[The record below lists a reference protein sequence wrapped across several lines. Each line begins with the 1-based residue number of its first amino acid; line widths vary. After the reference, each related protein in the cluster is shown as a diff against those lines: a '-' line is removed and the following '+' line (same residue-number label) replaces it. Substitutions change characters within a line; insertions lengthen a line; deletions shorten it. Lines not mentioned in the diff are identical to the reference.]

1 MTVPLN
7 PRLEKHLEWMETE
20 SRFAHACPDL
30 DQEFSVTLKPQHESG
45 SDTGWIQTFT
55 GGKFWPLEPRAEDVR
70 IEDVA
75 HALAYQCR
83 YAGHA
88 TRFYSVAEHCCLL
101 ADYVLRLGN
110 GSGVQPSGWRQDAR
124 TALLHDAA
132 EAYLPDLAR
141 PLKHRMPEW
150 RAADAQLEAVV
161 MPALGGEH
169 PLPAWM
175 KLLDARILRDE
186 RPAVMRETGESW
198 QIEDLEPLGVWV
210 RGIPPHEAERWF
222 LDLYSE
228 LREK

>member
-1 MTVPLN
+1 M
-7 PRLEKHLEWMETE
+7 RAALEQ
-20 SRFAHACPDL
+20 R
-30 DQEFSVTLKPQHESG
+30 HESG
-45 SDTGWIQTFT
+45 SDTGWIQTFS
-55 GGKFWPLEPRAEDVR
+55 GGKFWPLEPKAEDVR

-101 ADYVLRLGN
+101 ADYVLRRHDTE
-110 GSGVQPSGWRQDAR
+110 SMTMPDMRRRDAL

-141 PLKHRMPEW
+141 PLKYRMPEW
-150 RAADAQLEAVV
+150 RAADAALEAVV
-161 MPALGGEH
+161 IPALGGEH

-186 RPAVMRETGESW
+186 RPVVMRETGESW
-198 QIEDLEPLGVWV
+198 QIDDLEQLGVWV
-210 RGIPPHEAERWF
+210 RGMPPHEAERWF
-222 LDLYSE
+222 LDLYAE
-228 LREK
+228 LTR